1 MAIPAP
7 DHKACTHFGAA
18 APGPYPFSIEM
29 VLDGQSGFT
38 DAVVRCRTC
47 GQAYLIEM
55 LDWEGAKFE
64 RRRFRTSLLD
74 DAVVARY
81 AHNRSRT
88 SCDLTRA
95 SAEWYTVQTQA
106 RLTDLELTLDV
117 GAATVVGSRQVPEGT
132 DIPMA
137 HWRER
142 LAPSRANGSDR
153 AL

>member
-1 MAIPAP
+1 MAVPAH
-7 DHKACTHFGAA
+7 DNKACAHVGAT
-18 APGPYPFSIEM
+18 APGPYPFAVEM
-29 VLDGQSGFT
+29 VVDGQSGFT
-38 DAVVRCRTC
+38 DAVVRCRQC
-47 GQAYLIEM
+47 GQAYLLEM
-55 LDWEGAKFE
+55 LDWAGAQLE

-74 DAVVARY
+74 DAVVAKY

-95 SAEWYTVQTQA
+95 SAEWYAVQTQA

-117 GAATVVGSRQVPEGT
+117 GAATLIAARCVPAGT

-142 LAPSRANGSDR
+142 LAATHR
-153 AL
+153 